1 MTAFPMPAEDTD
13 GAPSPLGSVD
23 SSPAL
28 LRLPKYYQVKKHLLD
43 FTAAMAPGSPVP
55 PERELARL
63 YGTSRTTVRQ
73 ALAELVI
80 EGRLLR
86 MQGKGTFVA
95 KPKVAQALELASYT
109 EGMRQHGLHPQ
120 TKILDIGY
128 VTADEELAT
137 LLAVR
142 PGGRLLRVH
151 RLRLADGEPMSIDTS
166 HLPARRFPGLRRQL
180 ERHAS
185 LYETLRTGY
194 GIQLA
199 EAEET
204 IETILADPH
213 DANLLGVDAGI
224 PLLLLSRHAID
235 TTGQPVEWAQSWYR
249 GDRYKFITRLRRSP
263 MQLARVAS
271 EALWITRSQ
280 SPQRARPRRAASSS
294 SPAPAPASG
303 RPWSP
308 PRSPPSRTRAATGS
322 RSSSRPRPA
331 STPAPAPTSP
341 TPRRSS
347 GCPASPTPTSWPGSP
362 TRSHPRRPP
371 ASAACRR
378 STWPHAAE
386 YIGKLAGS
394 RDLVLVEGAGGLLV
408 RYDAAGATLAD
419 LAAMCGAP
427 VLVVVAA
434 GLGTLNHT
442 ALTSRPRGTEAAAR
456 RAGDRLLAARA

>member
-1 MTAFPMPAEDTD
+1 MTAFPIPAEEND

-23 SSPAL
+23 VSPSL
-28 LRLPKYYQVKKHLLD
+28 LRLPKYYQVKMHLLD
-43 FTAAMAPGSPVP
+43 FTAAMSPGSPVP

-128 VTADEELAT
+128 VTADEELAA

-194 GIQLA
+194 GIHLA

-249 GDRYKFITRLRRSP
+249 GDRYKFITRLRRTP
-263 MQLARVAS
+263 MQ
-271 EALWITRSQ
+271 
-280 SPQRARPRRAASSS
+280 
-294 SPAPAPASG
+294 
-303 RPWSP
+303 
-308 PRSPPSRTRAATGS
+308 
-322 RSSSRPRPA
+322 
-331 STPAPAPTSP
+331 
-341 TPRRSS
+341 
-347 GCPASPTPTSWPGSP
+347 
-362 TRSHPRRPP
+362 
-371 ASAACRR
+371 
-378 STWPHAAE
+378 
-386 YIGKLAGS
+386 
-394 RDLVLVEGAGGLLV
+394 
-408 RYDAAGATLAD
+408 
-419 LAAMCGAP
+419 
-427 VLVVVAA
+427 
-434 GLGTLNHT
+434 
-442 ALTSRPRGTEAAAR
+442 
-456 RAGDRLLAARA
+456 

>member
-1 MTAFPMPAEDTD
+1 MTAFPMPAEETD
-13 GAPSPLGSVD
+13 GAPSPLGSLD
-23 SSPAL
+23 SSPSL

-185 LYETLRTGY
+185 CTRPATYHIKHRL
-194 GIQLA
+194 
-199 EAEET
+199 
-204 IETILADPH
+204 PPFP
-213 DANLLGVDAGI
+213 LGVA
-224 PLLLLSRHAID
+224 
-235 TTGQPVEWAQSWYR
+235 
-249 GDRYKFITRLRRSP
+249 
-263 MQLARVAS
+263 
-271 EALWITRSQ
+271 
-280 SPQRARPRRAASSS
+280 
-294 SPAPAPASG
+294 
-303 RPWSP
+303 
-308 PRSPPSRTRAATGS
+308 
-322 RSSSRPRPA
+322 
-331 STPAPAPTSP
+331 
-341 TPRRSS
+341 
-347 GCPASPTPTSWPGSP
+347 
-362 TRSHPRRPP
+362 
-371 ASAACRR
+371 
-378 STWPHAAE
+378 
-386 YIGKLAGS
+386 
-394 RDLVLVEGAGGLLV
+394 
-408 RYDAAGATLAD
+408 
-419 LAAMCGAP
+419 
-427 VLVVVAA
+427 
-434 GLGTLNHT
+434 
-442 ALTSRPRGTEAAAR
+442 
-456 RAGDRLLAARA
+456 